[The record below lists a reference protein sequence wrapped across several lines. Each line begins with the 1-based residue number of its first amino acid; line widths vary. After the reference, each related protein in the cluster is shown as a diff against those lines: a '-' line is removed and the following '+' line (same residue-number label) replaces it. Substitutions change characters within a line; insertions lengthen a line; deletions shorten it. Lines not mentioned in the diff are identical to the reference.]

1 MHLFWSMAAIVGK
14 AAEKKVAPN
23 RVLDNKMGGTHG
35 YRVPVCVP
43 AQKCEASNL
52 MPPPLKLLLQ
62 AQIRHPAEQPT
73 VRDLALGRDGPQQT
87 QHKPHA
93 TLETIYVERNHC

>member
-1 MHLFWSMAAIVGK
+1 MMGK
-14 AAEKKVAPN
+14 TVEKKVAPN

-52 MPPPLKLLLQ
+52 MPPPLKLLS
-62 AQIRHPAEQPT
+62 RHKFVILRSNQ
-73 VRDLALGRDGPQQT
+73 L
-87 QHKPHA
+87 
-93 TLETIYVERNHC
+93 YVI

>member
-1 MHLFWSMAAIVGK
+1 MTEKTV
-14 AAEKKVAPN
+14 EKKVAPN

-52 MPPPLKLLLQ
+52 MPPPLKLLIQ

-73 VRDLALGRDGPQQT
+73 VT
-87 QHKPHA
+87 
-93 TLETIYVERNHC
+93 